1 MQNISTV
8 AEIKDAIRQLKEKQV
23 VQGQE
28 LKASFLFVVDSVRPI
43 NLIKS
48 TFSDVTSSPDLMSN
62 ILSTTIGLTAG
73 YLTNKTLLLST
84 GGALKNC
91 WELFCNSVSLRFL
104 SGILRLLN
112 HWDRVLFSVSSVK
125 RKFHPD
131 PVNGQ

>member
-84 GGALKNC
+84 GGALKK
-91 WELFCNSVSLRFL
+91 LLGTVLQFGVTSVFVRNPEAVKSLGQSFIQRFL
-104 SGILRLLN
+104 S
-112 HWDRVLFSVSSVK
+112 K
-125 RKFHPD
+125 RKVPS
-131 PVNGQ
+131 

>member
-84 GGALKNC
+84 GGALKK
-91 WELFCNSVSLRFL
+91 LLGTVLQFGVTSVFVRNPEAVKSLGQSFIQRFL
-104 SGILRLLN
+104 SKKK
-112 HWDRVLFSVSSVK
+112 VPS
-125 RKFHPD
+125 
-131 PVNGQ
+131 